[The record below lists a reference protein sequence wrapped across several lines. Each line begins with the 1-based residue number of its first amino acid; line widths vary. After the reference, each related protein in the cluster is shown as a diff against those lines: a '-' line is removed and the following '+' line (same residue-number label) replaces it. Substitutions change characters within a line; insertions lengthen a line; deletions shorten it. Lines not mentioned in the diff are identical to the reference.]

1 MLHTPAV
8 PGPDAARAAAIL
20 ADLGPLLPGLA
31 SPALVVDLAA
41 VDHNIAAVLRHC
53 RGDGSDDRAADRW
66 RPHVKTLKSAALV
79 RRLWAAGV
87 TRCKCATLDE
97 LQLLLEAA
105 AEDDR
110 EHSLDVLLAYP
121 LHEAAFHAARRLHA
135 AHPAARV
142 QLLADGPEH
151 ALAMDRWARGGA
163 GPIDLQLDVDLGM
176 ARTGSPPSVWR
187 DAVADLAT
195 LSHLR
200 VTGLHGYEGHLAW
213 SQTHEAALA
222 YDALCDLAEEL
233 AEDLAEAVA
242 CIGKGPLEL
251 VTSGTHSFSAA
262 LDHARLNGGP
272 WRHRISPG
280 TVVLSD
286 LRSEPAAE
294 RLGLRQAAFVL
305 ARVVSRGRDR
315 VTLDAGSKA
324 IAPDRPAPNCHLPA
338 WPGLV
343 PLSPSEEHLPL
354 RREHGALPD
363 HGAAVLLVPDHVCT
377 TVNLYRECLLLR
389 PGEGPTRAAIGASGH
404 RLFFF
409 AQDPPA

>member
-8 PGPDAARAAAIL
+8 LGHDAARAAALL
-20 ADLGPLLPGLA
+20 ADLGPLLPALA
-31 SPALVVDLAA
+31 SPALVIDLAA
-41 VDHNIAAVLRHC
+41 VDHNIAAVVRHC
-53 RGDGSDDRAADRW
+53 AGSGAQPGGPDRW
-66 RPHVKTLKSAALV
+66 RPHVKTLKAAALV

-97 LQLLLEAA
+97 LQMLLETA
-105 AEDDR
+105 AEDGR
-110 EHSLDVLLAYP
+110 EDSLDVLLSYP
-121 LHEAAFHAARRLHA
+121 LHEAAFHAVLRRLA

-142 QLLADGPEH
+142 QLLADSPEH
-151 ALAMDRWARGGA
+151 ARAMDRWAAGA
-163 GPIDLQLDVDLGM
+163 PRRLGIHLDVDLGM
-176 ARTGSPPSVWR
+176 ARTGSPPAEWR
-187 DAVADLAT
+187 AAVADLAA

-213 SQTHEAALA
+213 SQRAEATDA
-222 YDALCDLAEEL
+222 YEALCDLAG
-233 AEDLAEAVA
+233 AFA
-242 CIGKGPLEL
+242 CIGTESLEL
-251 VTSGTHSFSAA
+251 VTSGTHGFAAA
-262 LDHARLNGGP
+262 LTHPRLAGGP

-286 LRSEPAAE
+286 LRSHAAAAE
-294 RLGLRQAAFVL
+294 LGLQQAAFVL
-305 ARVVSRGRDR
+305 ARVVSRGSDR

-324 IAPDRPAPNCHLPA
+324 IAPDRPAPNCRLPA

-363 HGAAVLLVPDHVCT
+363 LGASVLLVPDHVCT

-389 PGEGPTRAAIGASGH
+389 PGAPPARAPIGAQGH
-404 RLFFF
+404 RLFLEPDG
-409 AQDPPA
+409 APT

>member
-1 MLHTPAV
+1 M

-20 ADLGPLLPGLA
+20 ADLGPLLPSLA

-41 VDHNIAAVLRHC
+41 VDHNIAAVLRRC
-53 RGDGSDDRAADRW
+53 GDGLGSRAADRW
-66 RPHVKTLKSAALV
+66 RPHVKTLKTAALV

-97 LQLLLEAA
+97 LQMLLETA
-105 AEDDR
+105 AEDGR
-110 EHSLDVLLAYP
+110 EDSLDVLLAYP
-121 LHEAAFHAARRLHA
+121 LHEAAFRVARRLLA

-142 QLLADGPEH
+142 QLLADSPAH
-151 ALAMDRWARGGA
+151 ALAMDGWARTA
-163 GPIDLQLDVDLGM
+163 AAPLDLHLDVDLGM

-187 DAVADLAT
+187 EAIADLAS
-195 LSHLR
+195 LSRLR
-200 VTGLHGYEGHLAW
+200 VAGLHGYEGHLAW
-213 SQTHEAALA
+213 SQTREAAVA
-222 YDALCDLAEEL
+222 YDQLCDLA
-233 AEDLAEAVA
+233 AAVA
-242 CIGKGPLEL
+242 CIGTDPLEL

-262 LDHARLNGGP
+262 LDHPRLNGGP

-286 LRSEPAAE
+286 LRSEPAAD
-294 RLGLRQAAFVL
+294 LLDLRQAAYVL
-305 ARVVSRGRDR
+305 ARVISRGSDR

-324 IAPDRPAPNCHLPA
+324 IAPDRPAPNCRLPA

-363 HGAAVLLVPDHVCT
+363 LGAAVLLVPDHVCT
-377 TVNLYRECLLLR
+377 TVNLYRECLLLGR
-389 PGEGPTRAAIGASGH
+389 NEAPVRAVIGASGH
-404 RLFFF
+404 RLYF
-409 AQDPPA
+409 APDGQDTSA